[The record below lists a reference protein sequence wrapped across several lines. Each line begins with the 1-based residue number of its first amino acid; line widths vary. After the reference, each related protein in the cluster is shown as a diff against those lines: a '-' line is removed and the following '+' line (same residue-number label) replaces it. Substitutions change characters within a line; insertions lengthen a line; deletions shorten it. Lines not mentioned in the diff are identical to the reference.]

1 MVCKTW
7 DDSQHGSGCLVGAI
21 TMSDTFKQHVLSVP
35 NFLTLL
41 RILMT
46 PVIVYMVLTEQAWVA
61 VVLMVIAGLTDML
74 DGAIA
79 RYFNQRTT
87 VGAYLDPLADK
98 ILLVSLFVSLFFMGK
113 VPLFIFLAVIF
124 RDAIIIFGAL
134 AYEMVTRQLTIE
146 PSLISKATTFMQI
159 FYVSVLLL
167 DMATPISALWMDSS
181 MWLAFVLT
189 CLSGV
194 HYMVIWTYKAVGH
207 EEGK

>member
-1 MVCKTW
+1 ML
-7 DDSQHGSGCLVGAI
+7 QR
-21 TMSDTFKQHVLSVP
+21 VLSIP
-35 NFLTLL
+35 NILTLL

-46 PVIVYMVLTEQAWVA
+46 PVIVYMVLTQQAWWAVILMLVA
-61 VVLMVIAGLTDML
+61 GITDML

-98 ILLVSLFVSLFFMGK
+98 ILLVSLFVSLFFVGK

-124 RDAIIIFGAL
+124 RDAIIIFGAI

-159 FYVSVLLL
+159 FYVCLLL
-167 DMATPISALWMDSS
+167 LNMAMPTPPILMVTV
-181 MWLAFVLT
+181 MWATFALT
-189 CLSGV
+189 CMSGV
-194 HYMVIWTYKAVGH
+194 HYMVIWTHKAAGH
-207 EEGK
+207 ERAQ